1 MTLPEGAMLKK
12 GRLLAIGAI
21 LRDTRFLQALAQAV
35 FVLFALLLARWL
47 VGNLLANL
55 KAQGLDLSFQFLTR
69 TSGFVVGEGIP
80 NTRTD
85 PFYYQYIVGLVNTL
99 RVVGLGLL
107 LATILGILAGVAML
121 SPNWLLRTLVQ
132 AYVEVMRNT
141 PLLVQLFF
149 LYFGIILTLPS
160 LADRIEVG
168 PVMLSNRG
176 FWMPRPVPHIGFPAW
191 AIISGIALLAGIY
204 TYRRRLQIRVRTGRE
219 TRPALWGAVL
229 IIGVPLLAWFIV
241 PGQPLQLELPELQGL
256 RMIGGLR
263 LTPEFAGILFG
274 LVLYTAAFIAD
285 IVRSGILAVT
295 HGQREAALALGLTPT
310 QTLRLI
316 ILPQALRVIIPPMT
330 NQYLNLAKNSSL
342 AIGVAF
348 PDLYSVSQ
356 TIFNQSG
363 QAVQVIALMMGT
375 YLIMSLVISAVMN
388 AINARLRIVER

>member
-1 MTLPEGAMLKK
+1 L
-12 GRLLAIGAI
+12 

-35 FVLFALLLARWL
+35 FVLLVLLLVRWL
-47 VGNLLANL
+47 IGNLTANL
-55 KAQGLDLSFQFLTR
+55 GAQGLDLSFSFMRR

-80 NTRTD
+80 SNRTD
-85 PFYYQYIVGLVNTL
+85 PFYYQYVVGLVNTL
-99 RVVGLGLL
+99 RVVGLGLV
-107 LATILGILAGVAML
+107 LATIFGILAGVAML
-121 SPNWLLRTLVQ
+121 SPNWLLRSLVQ
-132 AYVEVMRNT
+132 AYVELIRNT

-149 LYFGIILTLPS
+149 LYFGIILTLPG
-160 LADRIEVG
+160 LADRITLG
-168 PVMLSNRG
+168 PVVLSNRG
-176 FWMPRPVPHIGFPAW
+176 FFIPRPVPHVGFPAW
-191 AIISGIALLAGIY
+191 ATVSALALLIGVY
-204 TYRRRLQIRVRTGRE
+204 TYRRRLQIRVRTGAE
-219 TRPALWGAVL
+219 TRPATWAAAL
-229 IIGVPLLAWFIV
+229 IVGVPLLAWFIL

-256 RMIGGLR
+256 RMSGGLR

-295 HGQREAALALGLTPT
+295 HGQREAALAVGLTST

-363 QAVQVIALMMGT
+363 QAVQMIALMMGT
-375 YLIMSLVISAVMN
+375 YLIMSLIISAVMN
-388 AINARLRIVER
+388 AINARLRIVDR

>member
-1 MTLPEGAMLKK
+1 
-12 GRLLAIGAI
+12 

-35 FVLFALLLARWL
+35 FILLVLFLARWL

-55 KAQGLDLSFQFLTR
+55 KAQGLDLSFKFLGR

-80 NTRTD
+80 SDRTA

-99 RVVGLGLL
+99 RVVGLGLV
-107 LATILGILAGVAML
+107 LATLLGILAGVAML

-160 LADRIEVG
+160 LADRLTLG
-168 PVMLSNRG
+168 PIILSNRG
-176 FWMPRPVPHIGFPAW
+176 LFIPRPVPHVGFPIW
-191 AIISGIALLAGIY
+191 AGVSFLGFVLGVY
-204 TYRRRLQIRVRTGRE
+204 TYRRRLDIRLKTGVE
-219 TRPALWGAVL
+219 TRPAAWGAALTVG
-229 IIGVPLLAWFIV
+229 IPLLAWIIL

-295 HGQREAALALGLTPT
+295 HGQREAALALGLTQT

-375 YLIMSLVISAVMN
+375 YLILSLIISAVMN
-388 AINARLRIVER
+388 GINARLKIVER

>member
-1 MTLPEGAMLKK
+1 MALPHDSAA
-12 GRLLAIGAI
+12 RPQRATDIGAL

-35 FVLFALLLARWL
+35 FVLLVLLLVRWL
-47 VGNLLANL
+47 IGNLTANL
-55 KAQGLDLSFQFLTR
+55 GAQGLDLSFSFMRR

-80 NTRTD
+80 SNRTD
-85 PFYYQYIVGLVNTL
+85 PFYYQYVVGLVNTL
-99 RVVGLGLL
+99 RVVGLGLV
-107 LATILGILAGVAML
+107 LATIFGILAGVAML
-121 SPNWLLRTLVQ
+121 SPNWLLRSLVQ
-132 AYVEVMRNT
+132 AYVELIRNT

-149 LYFGIILTLPS
+149 LYFGIILTLPG
-160 LADRIEVG
+160 LADRITLG
-168 PVMLSNRG
+168 PVVLSNRG
-176 FWMPRPVPHIGFPAW
+176 FFIPRPVPHVGFPAW
-191 AIISGIALLAGIY
+191 ATVSALALLIGVY
-204 TYRRRLQIRVRTGRE
+204 TYRRRLQIRVRTGAE
-219 TRPALWGAVL
+219 TRPATWAAAL
-229 IIGVPLLAWFIV
+229 IVGVPLLAWFIL

-256 RMIGGLR
+256 RMSGGLR

-285 IVRSGILAVT
+285 IVRSGILAVS
-295 HGQREAALALGLTPT
+295 HGQREAALAVGLTST

-363 QAVQVIALMMGT
+363 QAVQMIALMMGT
-375 YLIMSLVISAVMN
+375 YLIMSWSIAAAMN
-388 AINARLRIVER
+388 AINARLRIVDR

>member
-1 MTLPEGAMLKK
+1 
-12 GRLLAIGAI
+12 
-21 LRDTRFLQALAQAV
+21 
-35 FVLFALLLARWL
+35 
-47 VGNLLANL
+47 
-55 KAQGLDLSFQFLTR
+55 
-69 TSGFVVGEGIP
+69 
-80 NTRTD
+80 
-85 PFYYQYIVGLVNTL
+85 
-99 RVVGLGLL
+99 
-107 LATILGILAGVAML
+107 
-121 SPNWLLRTLVQ
+121 VQ

-160 LADRIEVG
+160 LADRVSLG
-168 PVMLSNRG
+168 PIILSNRG
-176 FWMPRPVPHIGFPAW
+176 LFMPRPVPHIGFPAW
-191 AIISGIALLAGIY
+191 AAVSVLGLVLGVY
-204 TYRRRLQIRVRTGRE
+204 TYRRRLDIRVKTGAE
-219 TRPALWGAVL
+219 TRPAVWGAAL
-229 IIGVPLLAWFIV
+229 IVGIPLLAWFIL

-295 HGQREAALALGLTPT
+295 HGQREAALALGLTQT

-375 YLIMSLVISAVMN
+375 YLILSLIISAVMN
-388 AINARLRIVER
+388 GINARLKIVER

>member
-1 MTLPEGAMLKK
+1 M
-12 GRLLAIGAI
+12 

-35 FVLFALLLARWL
+35 FVLLVLLLVRWL
-47 VGNLLANL
+47 IGNLTANL
-55 KAQGLDLSFQFLTR
+55 GAQGLDLSFSFMRR

-80 NTRTD
+80 SNRTD
-85 PFYYQYIVGLVNTL
+85 PFYYQYVVGLVNTL
-99 RVVGLGLL
+99 RVVGLGLV
-107 LATILGILAGVAML
+107 LATIFGILAGVAML
-121 SPNWLLRTLVQ
+121 SPNWLLRSLVQ
-132 AYVEVMRNT
+132 AYVELIRNT

-149 LYFGIILTLPS
+149 LYFGIILTLPG
-160 LADRIEVG
+160 LADRITLG
-168 PVMLSNRG
+168 PVVLSNRG
-176 FWMPRPVPHIGFPAW
+176 FFIPRPVPHVGFPAW
-191 AIISGIALLAGIY
+191 ATVSALALLIGVY
-204 TYRRRLQIRVRTGRE
+204 TYRRRLQIRVRTGAE
-219 TRPALWGAVL
+219 TRPATWAAAL
-229 IIGVPLLAWFIV
+229 IVGVPLLAWFIL

-256 RMIGGLR
+256 RMSGGLR

-295 HGQREAALALGLTPT
+295 HGQREAALAVGLTST

-363 QAVQVIALMMGT
+363 QAVQMIALMMGT
-375 YLIMSLVISAVMN
+375 YLIMSLIISAVMN
-388 AINARLRIVER
+388 AINARLRIVDR

>member
-1 MTLPEGAMLKK
+1 MART
-12 GRLLAIGAI
+12 GRAQAIGAV

-35 FVLFALLLARWL
+35 FVLLVLVLARWL
-47 VGNLLANL
+47 IGNLLDNL
-55 KAQGLDLSFQFLTR
+55 AARGLDLSFGFMSR

-80 NTRTD
+80 SQRTD
-85 PFYYQYIVGLVNTL
+85 PFYYQYVVGLVNTL

-107 LATILGILAGVAML
+107 LATIVGILAGVAML
-121 SPNWLLRTLVQ
+121 SPNWLLRSLVQ
-132 AYVEVMRNT
+132 AYVEIMRNT

-149 LYFGIILTLPS
+149 LYFGIILALPS
-160 LADRIEVG
+160 LENRITLG
-168 PVMLSNRG
+168 PIILSNRG
-176 FWMPRPVPHIGFPAW
+176 FFMPRPVPHVGFPAW
-191 AIISGIALLAGIY
+191 AIVSGVAMVAGIY
-204 TYRRRLQIRVRTGRE
+204 VYRRQLQIRVKTGRE
-219 TRPALWGAVL
+219 TRPALWGALL
-229 IIGVPLLAWFIV
+229 IVGVPLLAWFAL
-241 PGQPLQLELPELQGL
+241 PGQPLQLEAPELQGL
-256 RMIGGLR
+256 RMTGGMR

-274 LVLYTAAFIAD
+274 LVFYTAAFIAD

-363 QAVQVIALMMGT
+363 QAVQVIAMMMGT
-375 YLIMSLVISAVMN
+375 YLIMSLIISGVMN
-388 AINARLRIVER
+388 AVNARLRIVER